1 MFEREIKLGRIDGR
15 MTFSQKVWA
24 LTARIPPGR
33 VTTYGDIAAALG
45 CRGARAVGQALHR
58 NPYAP
63 AVPCHRVVGADG
75 SLMGFGGGIARKQ
88 RMLRGEGVPIS
99 NGRADLSRRI
109 RLVLTSRD
117 RQAAI

>member
-1 MFEREIKLGRIDGR
+1 MVHHDIKAGRILDG

-24 LTARIPPGR
+24 LTARIPRGR

-45 CRGARAVGQALHR
+45 CRGARAVGQALRR

-75 SLMGFGGGIARKQ
+75 SLTGYAGGLARKI
-88 RMLRGEGVPIS
+88 RMLRSEGVPVS
-99 NGRADLSRRI
+99 SGKADLSRRV
-109 RLVLTSRD
+109 RSL
-117 RQAAI
+117 